1 MYRCFNAQTRAVVD
15 TGIGSGGDGDDCCG
29 CDVSKYFRTR
39 WERMDREMGSASSPD
54 ASDYRASEGL
64 TDHHICE
71 RSSTVGWP
79 HH

>member
-1 MYRCFNAQTRAVVD
+1 MVMIVVVVMLAD
-15 TGIGSGGDGDDCCG
+15 I
-29 CDVSKYFRTR
+29 RTR
-39 WERMDREMGSASSPD
+39 WERMDRAMGSASSPD
-54 ASDYRASEGL
+54 ASGYRASEGL